1 MIVRRLALVA
11 LVADLCFFTI
21 SSLRSAESGS
31 AFAADQYSNG
41 LMENTVKSRFLD
53 NLPPDFELPTNDAGE
68 LLLREY
74 GAVFVA
80 QNGVMPPKKVFFM
93 NESEVL
99 AFQDA
104 AGSESEKFG
113 GTKIELQK
121 PAMRALE
128 DAVKQAKKTGLTIS
142 PRGSDSG
149 RRGYN
154 QTITLWRSRVEPGLV
169 HWVGKGRLKAEQ
181 AEKIRR
187 LPIGEQINEVLHLE
201 KEGIFFAK
209 SLDKS
214 IIYSVAPPGSSQH
227 IAMLA
232 YDVKEFDNERVRSI
246 LAEHGWFQT
255 VTSDLPHF
263 TYIGVKEAELPG
275 LGLKKVRSNDRDFWV
290 PDLDP
295 SKRIKRKASK
305 APTDLR

>member
-1 MIVRRLALVA
+1 M
-11 LVADLCFFTI
+11 
-21 SSLRSAESGS
+21 LR
-31 AFAADQYSNG
+31 
-41 LMENTVKSRFLD
+41 V
-53 NLPPDFELPTNDAGE
+53 
-68 LLLREY
+68 LR
-74 GAVFVA
+74 
-80 QNGVMPPKKVFFM
+80 P
-93 NESEVL
+93 L
-99 AFQDA
+99 
-104 AGSESEKFG
+104 
-113 GTKIELQK
+113 
-121 PAMRALE
+121 
-128 DAVKQAKKTGLTIS
+128 
-142 PRGSDSG
+142 
-149 RRGYN
+149 
-154 QTITLWRSRVEPGLV
+154 
-169 HWVGKGRLKAEQ
+169 
-181 AEKIRR
+181 
-187 LPIGEQINEVLHLE
+187 
-201 KEGIFFAK
+201 IFFAK